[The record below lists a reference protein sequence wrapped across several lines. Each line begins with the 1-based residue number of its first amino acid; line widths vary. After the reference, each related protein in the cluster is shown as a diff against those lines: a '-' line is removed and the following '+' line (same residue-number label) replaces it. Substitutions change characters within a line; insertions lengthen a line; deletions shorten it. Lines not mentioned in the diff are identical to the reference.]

1 MLGTVTPE
9 SKAAEP
15 RGCCGFRGNFGIQSC
30 LLGVHR
36 VGADDLLRC
45 PFFQRATLLACDPPV
60 KCPAQQT
67 QEGLGASI
75 SACVCMVRTCSEES
89 HVCA

>member
-1 MLGTVTPE
+1 MDSGHSDTRE
-9 SKAAEP
+9 QSAEP
-15 RGCCGFRGNFGIQSC
+15 RGCCEFRDNFGIQSR
-30 LLGVHR
+30 LLGVYR

-45 PFFQRATLLACDPPV
+45 PFFQRPTLLACDPPA

-75 SACVCMVRTCSEES
+75 SA
-89 HVCA
+89 